1 MMDKK
6 VYGVVGIG
14 ARMAMWNANFEGM
27 PKNIDNKIYASDK
40 SMKYSIKDVAAQQ
53 GKKVLY
59 RKKLIFSKDGNLVPM
74 ELKERLLDEFE
85 GLNLDKKAS
94 SEPVVKALFEC
105 WDVKQFGAA
114 CALEG
119 HNISI
124 TGAVQIGQAFNIN
137 PNTNIVEQDILSPF
151 RNSKKEDAQQSSIG
165 TMTLVD
171 DATYIYPITIN
182 PLVYKNFEDLNVTNG
197 YTEED
202 YKSFKEMVKV
212 CADNLHSN
220 TKIGCTNSFA
230 VFIETTLDGY
240 LPQLD
245 RYVKY
250 ETNGD
255 NIIYTLQIKDLL
267 EKLGDKVLNIEVVQ
281 ANGVEVNIDGWNK

>member
-1 MMDKK
+1 MMNKK
-6 VYGVVGIG
+6 VFAVVAID
-14 ARMAMWNANFEGM
+14 AKMAMWNANFEGM
-27 PKNIDNKIYASDK
+27 AKNIDGKIFGSDK
-40 SMKYSIKDVAAQQ
+40 AIKYSVRDVASQQ

-59 RKKLIFSKDGNLVPM
+59 KKKFIFTKDGNLVPM
-74 ELKERLLDEFE
+74 ELKERLLDEFNE
-85 GLNLDKKAS
+85 LNLDKKAS
-94 SEPVVKALFEC
+94 SEPVVKALFNC

-124 TGAVQIGQAFNIN
+124 TGAVQIGQAFNIK
-137 PNTNIVEQDILSPF
+137 PDYNIVQQDILSPF
-151 RNSKKEDAQQSSIG
+151 RNSKKEDAQQASIG

-171 DATYIYPITIN
+171 DLTYIYPITIN
-182 PLVYKNFEDLNVTNG
+182 PLVYKNFIDLGVTEG

-202 YKSFKEMVKV
+202 YNSFKEMVTI
-212 CADNLHSN
+212 CANNMHSN

-230 VFIETTLDGY
+230 VFIETTVDGY

-250 ETNGD
+250 EKDGD
-255 NIIYTLQIKDLL
+255 KITYTLEIENLL
-267 EKLGDKVLNIEVVQ
+267 EKLGDKLLNIEVINSSDV
-281 ANGVEVNIDGWNK
+281 NVNIDGWNK